1 MKETPRT
8 NFAAYEKHKN
18 EIEDWSNQEEV
29 DGVRWCNLLNECRK
43 LEIELQEAKEDAEYA
58 WSRVSC

>member
-1 MKETPRT
+1 METPRT
-8 NFAAYEKHKN
+8 NAEVNQIQIDLSSMKLDDWNAAFHRMREHA
-18 EIEDWSNQEEV
+18 E
-29 DGVRWCNLLNECRK
+29 K